1 MTIISFCLYRAL
13 CKLVGE
19 KPDTWDLYLDAVM
32 FGLRTKPHFTTRF
45 SPFFMMFGMEA
56 RYPCEV
62 AEDFTVWHVVSL
74 VSGNFSIPIPFLI
87 FVYFSIGKVDSSVED
102 VVANKAVSSG
112 IALKETFDAMVRN
125 SVVKKQEKRQKIPFK
140 SAFTVGQRVLR
151 KNIRT
156 QQRKGGK
163 LERTWL
169 GPYLITKIDRKSAD
183 LMDDN
188 GNQHAKI
195 NTDHLKPFID
205 PAPRIPHRI
214 QKTSPEEPPMKKTFI
229 VSPTIPSVT
238 HSPLPTPLD
247 LSNKPAYHSPPA
259 PSSLK
264 SPINLTVHTPSAPSP
279 IKSQA
284 ACTLDPV
291 IPYDLV
297 RSRK

>member
-19 KPDTWDLYLDAVM
+19 KPDTWDQYLDAVM

-169 GPYLITKIDRKSAD
+169 GPYRITQIDKKSAEW
-183 LMDDN
+183 MIT
-188 GNQHAKI
+188 AI
-195 NTDHLKPFID
+195 NTPKS
-205 PAPRIPHRI
+205 
-214 QKTSPEEPPMKKTFI
+214 T
-229 VSPTIPSVT
+229 PTIWNHSLILHRAYLIEYRKHPQKNPQWKKRLLSVPL
-238 HSPLPTPLD
+238 SPQ
-247 LSNKPAYHSPPA
+247 
-259 PSSLK
+259 
-264 SPINLTVHTPSAPSP
+264 SPIHLYRHRLT
-279 IKSQA
+279 SQINPP
-284 ACTLDPV
+284 TTHHLLHPHSNHQL
-291 IPYDLV
+291 I
-297 RSRK
+297 